1 MAERETEMVVEEV
14 VEISVEHIVWVELS
28 KALVGLLVFG
38 VLSCAGYVKYKK
50 HRKII
55 PDELKSNQGQGE

>member
-1 MAERETEMVVEEV
+1 MVVEEV

-50 HRKII
+50 HRKLIK
-55 PDELKSNQGQGE
+55 PPV